1 MFMSVPE
8 DPANSCSKT
17 SGAGSPG
24 FWSLWPP
31 FPRQRRPSITIFMPN
46 KATPPHALSHVRSE
60 VLRDR
65 HIRVKSPL
73 SGEKKED
80 NISATERLPSGD
92 RGTSVGRLTPRCV
105 RPETTSGGNGSN
117 GSRRVSDPVYFL
129 PMGASQWPVRDAHGC
144 ARHKRPV
151 SVRTKCRLE
160 WIERILIPRLAAAY
174 GASLV
179 PALVVHH
186 SQASASP
193 SPASLLS
200 CERQ

>member
-1 MFMSVPE
+1 M
-8 DPANSCSKT
+8 
-17 SGAGSPG
+17 
-24 FWSLWPP
+24 
-31 FPRQRRPSITIFMPN
+31 
-46 KATPPHALSHVRSE
+46 
-60 VLRDR
+60 
-65 HIRVKSPL
+65 
-73 SGEKKED
+73 
-80 NISATERLPSGD
+80 
-92 RGTSVGRLTPRCV
+92 
-105 RPETTSGGNGSN
+105 
-117 GSRRVSDPVYFL
+117 SDPVYFL

-179 PALVVHH
+179 PALVVHY

-193 SPASLLS
+193 RPASLLS

>member
-1 MFMSVPE
+1 MEVNGAAIPQQSNPPTHCLTSAAKCCE
-8 DPANSCSKT
+8 TDT
-17 SGAGSPG
+17 SG
-24 FWSLWPP
+24 LNPP
-31 FPRQRRPSITIFMPN
+31 LP
-46 KATPPHALSHVRSE
+46 
-60 VLRDR
+60 
-65 HIRVKSPL
+65 
-73 SGEKKED
+73 GEKKED

-129 PMGASQWPVRDAHGC
+129 PVGASQWPVRDAHGC

-193 SPASLLS
+193 RPASLLS